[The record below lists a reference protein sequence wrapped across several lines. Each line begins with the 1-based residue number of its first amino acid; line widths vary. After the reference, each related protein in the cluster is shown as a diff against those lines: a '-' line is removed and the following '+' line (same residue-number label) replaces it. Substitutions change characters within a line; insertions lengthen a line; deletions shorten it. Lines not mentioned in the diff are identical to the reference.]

1 VKPLSAILA
10 GLAGT
15 LFMVAP
21 AADQVADV
29 VVEKTQKSHPATAR
43 RHRMHDWHS
52 LPGIPE
58 DAALP
63 ALAAM
68 RERGVSQAMPYLEL
82 GTGAVEVAL
91 RGYTQGKRATLE
103 VRSADRRFAVKVF
116 SQPPELDAQLYAAL
130 AGGSGVVHVPRL
142 AGWDPE
148 LCLMSIEWL
157 EGPTLSSVIKGGQG
171 RRAGELAAAWILGAR
186 DLHVTLGPHLGA
198 ESMLSKAYKWAD
210 GLGAADHAL
219 GVAASAVAR
228 RLVASQPVEGATQLL
243 HGSLYDRHLL
253 DMGDGPGLIDWDCF
267 GQGPAEVDAAVF
279 LSVVRRGAL
288 HRARQE
294 SSDEATEAFLACTAG
309 VLDEHVLAWHQAVNL
324 LRLAHKKT
332 RRTEDNALAT
342 AQPLLAEAERLAAS
356 V

>member
-1 VKPLSAILA
+1 
-10 GLAGT
+10 
-15 LFMVAP
+15 
-21 AADQVADV
+21 
-29 VVEKTQKSHPATAR
+29 
-43 RHRMHDWHS
+43 
-52 LPGIPE
+52 
-58 DAALP
+58 LP
-63 ALAAM
+63 ALGAM
-68 RERGVSQAMPYLEL
+68 RERGVSEAMPYLDL

-103 VRSADRRFAVKVF
+103 VRSADRRYAVKAF
-116 SQPPELDAQLYAAL
+116 SQPPELDSQLYAAL
-130 AGGSGVVHVPRL
+130 AGGSGVVHIPRL

-148 LCLMSIEWL
+148 LCLMAIEWL
-157 EGPTLSSVIKGGQG
+157 EGPTLSSVIKSGQG

-198 ESMLSKAYKWAD
+198 ESMLARAYKWAD
-210 GLGAADHAL
+210 GLGAADHEL

-228 RLVASQPVEGATQLL
+228 RLVASQPVEGPNQLL

-253 DMGDGPGLIDWDCF
+253 DMGDGRPGLIDWDCF

-279 LSVVRRGAL
+279 LSVVTRGAL
-288 HRARQE
+288 HRSRQE
-294 SSDEATEAFLACTAG
+294 ASAETTVAFLACTAG

-342 AQPLLAEAERLAAS
+342 AQPLLDEAARLAAS

>member
-1 VKPLSAILA
+1 MRPLSAILA
-10 GLAGT
+10 GLAGA

-21 AADQVADV
+21 ATDQVADV
-29 VVEKTQKSHPATAR
+29 VEEKTGR
-43 RHRMHDWHS
+43 RHRMHNWHT

-58 DAALP
+58 DAGLP
-63 ALAAM
+63 ALGAM
-68 RERGVSQAMPYLEL
+68 RQRGVSEALPYLEL

-91 RGYTQGKRATLE
+91 RGYTEGKRATME
-103 VRSADRRFAVKVF
+103 VRSADRRFAVKAF
-116 SQPPELDAQLYAAL
+116 SQPPELEAQLYAAL
-130 AGGSGVVHVPRL
+130 AGGSGVIHIPRL

-148 LCLMSIEWL
+148 LRVLAIEWL
-157 EGPTLSSVIKGGQG
+157 DAPTLSAAIKSGQG

-186 DLHVTLGPHLGA
+186 NLHVTFGPHLGA
-198 ESMLSKAYKWAD
+198 ESMLAKAYKWAD

-228 RLVASQPVEGATQLL
+228 HLVASQPVEGATQLL

-288 HRARQE
+288 HRARA
-294 SSDEATEAFLACTAG
+294 EASEDATDAFLACTAG

-342 AQPLLAEAERLAAS
+342 AQPLLDEAARLAAS